1 MNDEFCRAYH
11 PQNLRNLRYPELLSK
26 AGAEDFRA
34 LTASSSDRSPFVA
47 EIEDTLC
54 RDGRLLTGW

>member
-1 MNDEFCRAYH
+1 MNDEFCRACH
-11 PQNLRNLRYPELLSK
+11 AHNLRYPELLSK

-34 LTASSSDRSPFVA
+34 LMAWSSDRSPFVA

-54 RDGRLLTGW
+54 RDGRCQRVGK